1 MPFWVKM
8 FKKRTCL
15 LHTLCFPFHETE
27 AEDSEDLGDGK
38 VIGWKDPGP
47 VDQGDSSEPEQQH
60 GTHIDEEGLTS
71 YSSWHH
77 PNNTVSITD

>member
-15 LHTLCFPFHETE
+15 LHTLCFLFHEPE

-47 VDQGDSSEPEQQH
+47 VDQGDSGEPEQQH